1 MKVVFTDAAARDVF
15 RLRVFLEE
23 KAPGAAKS
31 AVKAIIRGCASLT
44 TFPERGTPRS
54 DGSRQLVIAFGAR
67 GYIAR
72 YRVDLDADE
81 VVILRIRHGRE
92 TQ

>member
-1 MKVVFTDAAARDVF
+1 MKVVFTEAAARDVF

-23 KAPGAAKS
+23 KAPGAAKK
-31 AVKAIIRGCASLT
+31 AVTAIVRGCTSLA
-44 TFPERGTPRS
+44 TFPERGAARD

-72 YRVDLDADE
+72 DRVNRDADE

>member
-1 MKVVFTDAAARDVF
+1 MKVVFTEAAARDVF
-15 RLRVFLEE
+15 RLRVFLDE
-23 KAPGAAKS
+23 KAPDAAKS
-31 AVKAIIRGCASLT
+31 AVTAIIRSCASLA
-44 TFPERGTPRS
+44 TFAERGALRN

-67 GYIAR
+67 GYVAR
-72 YRVDLDADE
+72 YRVDHDTDE